1 VKGASLVR
9 GEKLIITVSVTGSF
23 GDRSTHGLPITPKEI
38 AESALEAYKA
48 GAAIAHIH
56 VRDVETGKPA
66 SSNKTLVE
74 KAVAII
80 KVLDREPATPEEARD
95 LMQLR

>member
-1 VKGASLVR
+1 MLAQSVLLGGNVR
-9 GEKLIITVSVTGSF
+9 IGMEDTLYLK
-23 GDRSTHGLPITPKEI
+23 K
-38 AESALEAYKA
+38 
-48 GAAIAHIH
+48 
-56 VRDVETGKPA
+56 GKPA
-66 SSNKTLVE
+66 SGNKTLVE